1 MGRKYTVPYGLYR
14 AHGFVSPFLA
24 HDTGFAQAD
33 LDLLFEALSS
43 LFEFDRSAAR
53 GEMTVRGLFV
63 FEHDSALGNA
73 PAHKLFESVQIKGP
87 ETPRLFSDYTVTTPA
102 EGDLPSGVSLRRIV

>member
-14 AHGFVSPFLA
+14 AHGFISPFLA
-24 HDTGFAQAD
+24 QDTGFVQAD

-53 GEMTVRGLFV
+53 GEMAVRGLFV

-73 PAHKLFESVQIKGP
+73 PAHKLFELVRIEGP
-87 ETPRLFSDYTVTTPA
+87 QTPRSFSDYTVTTPSA
-102 EGDLPSGVSLRRIV
+102 GDMPSGVSFRRVV

>member
-14 AHGFVSPFLA
+14 AHGFISPFLA
-24 HDTGFAQAD
+24 RDTGFAQGD
-33 LDLLFEALSS
+33 LDLLFEALST

-63 FEHDSALGNA
+63 FEHDSSLGNA
-73 PAHKLFESVQIKGP
+73 PAHKLFDLVRIEGP
-87 ETPRLFSDYTVTTPA
+87 ETPRLFSDYTVTVPS